1 MSAAVAKQQPL
12 LLSSLLVPP
21 SAETSKEEKAQI
33 RAALPAGLH
42 DPDSKIRTAIAMAI
56 AAVANWDWPQDWPGL
71 LENIVTSIKERRNP
85 NLGRHCQDRPAAT
98 PAADPHCLSCS

>member
-1 MSAAVAKQQPL
+1 M
-12 LLSSLLVPP
+12 P
-21 SAETSKEEKAQI
+21 SIPGCWVSPFAETSKEEKAQI

-71 LENIVTSIKERRNP
+71 LENIVTSIKERRDL
-85 NLGRHCQDRPAAT
+85 NLGRHVQQ
-98 PAADPHCLSCS
+98 H